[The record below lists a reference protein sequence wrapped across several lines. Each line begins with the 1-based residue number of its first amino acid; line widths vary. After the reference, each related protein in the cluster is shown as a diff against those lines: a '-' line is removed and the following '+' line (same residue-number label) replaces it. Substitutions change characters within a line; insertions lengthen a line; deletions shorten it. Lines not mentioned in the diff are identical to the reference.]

1 MTQAQA
7 YWDFRGKRAIVT
19 GGSRGIGRAIVKL
32 LAKSGAEVVFTYSK
46 DHASAHQLE
55 EECRFEGGL
64 VSASCCDHSS
74 EEAIDRFV
82 AETESFVSE
91 GLHFLVNNVG
101 ITKDGPMYKMNSDQ
115 WNDVIQTNLGSMFWL
130 TKRLMRPL
138 ALAEGQV
145 VNMTS
150 VAGVTGMSGQVNYA
164 SSKAGIIGFTKSLAK
179 EWASLGIRINAV
191 APGYIDTSMLDR
203 LPPGK
208 KNQVRQLSLMRRAGR
223 PEEIAQVTAFL
234 LSEAAS
240 FVTGQII
247 VADGGLTL

>member
-1 MTQAQA
+1 MAQAQA

-19 GGSRGIGRAIVKL
+19 GGSRGIGRSIVKL
-32 LAKSGAEVVFTYSK
+32 LASSGAEVLFTYSK
-46 DHASAHQLE
+46 DYASAHQLE
-55 EECRFEGGL
+55 EECQFEGGW
-64 VSASCCDHSS
+64 VSSCCCDHSS
-74 EEAIDRFV
+74 EADIDRFV
-82 AETESFVSE
+82 TEAESFVAD

-101 ITKDGPMYKMNSDQ
+101 ITSDCPMYKMTSDQ

-138 ALAEGQV
+138 ALVEGQV

-150 VAGVTGMSGQVNYA
+150 VAGFTGMSGQINYA

-179 EWASLGIRINAV
+179 EWASIGIRINAV

-208 KNQVRQLSLMRRAGR
+208 KSNLRQLSLMRRAGR